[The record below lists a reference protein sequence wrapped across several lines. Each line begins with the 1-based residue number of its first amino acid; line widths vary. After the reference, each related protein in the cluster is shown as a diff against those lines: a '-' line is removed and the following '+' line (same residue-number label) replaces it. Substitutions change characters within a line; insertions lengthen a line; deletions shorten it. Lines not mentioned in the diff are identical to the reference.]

1 MRAQPQPVEL
11 PVAAPA
17 SKAGAG
23 EAVLAGALAREPEAV
38 RRLVAILTPV
48 IQARVAR
55 VLYRQGVLAGR
66 EARQEVRDL
75 AQEVFAILFAN
86 DARVL
91 RRWDP
96 ERGLSLANFVGR
108 VAEQEAKSI
117 LRSKRR
123 SPFTDEPVEEATL
136 ERGRSEESLER
147 DVGNREMLQLLLA
160 RLEQELSPLGRQVF
174 DLVWRQQKPTEQVCA
189 ELGLTKDAAHAWR
202 SRIMK
207 RARALRGELEA
218 GERAG

>member
-1 MRAQPQPVEL
+1 MSAQPQPVE
-11 PVAAPA
+11 PTAKARPPRPA
-17 SKAGAG
+17 AG
-23 EAVLAGALAREPEAV
+23 ESVLAGALAREPDAV
-38 RRLVAILTPV
+38 RQLVAVLTPV

-75 AQEVFAILFAN
+75 AQEVFVMLFAN

-96 ERGLSLANFVGR
+96 ERGLSLTNFVGR

-123 SPFTDEPVEEATL
+123 SPFTDEPVEEAAL
-136 ERGRSEESLER
+136 ERGGSEGSVER

-160 RLEQELSPLGRQVF
+160 RLERDLSPLGRQVF
-174 DLVWRQQKPTEQVCA
+174 DLVWRQQKSTEQVCA
-189 ELGLTKDAAHAWR
+189 ELGLSKDAAHAWR

-207 RARALRGELEA
+207 RARALRGELES
-218 GERAG
+218 GERT